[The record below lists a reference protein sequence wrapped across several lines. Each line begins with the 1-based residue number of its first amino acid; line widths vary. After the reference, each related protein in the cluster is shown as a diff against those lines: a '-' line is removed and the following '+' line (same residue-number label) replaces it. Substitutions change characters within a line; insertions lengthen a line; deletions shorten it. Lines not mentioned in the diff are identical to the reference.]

1 MFYVIIA
8 KIQKTIRKPS
18 IVLGFVNVQATRGR
32 SRGAGR
38 VKSGGRPFGQ
48 IANRR
53 H

>member
-8 KIQKTIRKPS
+8 KIQKTIRKTS
-18 IVLGFVNVQATRGR
+18 IVQVFVNVQATRGR